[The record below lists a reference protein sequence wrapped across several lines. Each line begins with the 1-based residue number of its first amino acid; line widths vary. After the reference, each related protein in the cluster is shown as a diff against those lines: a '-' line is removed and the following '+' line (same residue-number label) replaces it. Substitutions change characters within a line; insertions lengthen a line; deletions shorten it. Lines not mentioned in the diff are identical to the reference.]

1 MESKHMSGQMNI
13 WERINAE
20 NINQQ
25 GINRTSMA
33 ESAEKDRASQHPP
46 TKPETIGSSRL
57 TVFLDICAM

>member
-33 ESAEKDRASQHPP
+33 ESAEKDRASQQLP
-46 TKPETIGSSRL
+46 
-57 TVFLDICAM
+57 LDWGEKEEKKKWLLMSCCE